1 MGAGEVSNNFQAG
14 VYTIDGKKYKL
25 TAEDLKKMSGEITKN
40 ELQALLSGKEVTIE
54 DAVTTGKVGT
64 RGFVKKN
71 ETRVDFSIAK
81 ATEPLVDD
89 DGKAIKDTQEKRYNA
104 IKAQF
109 KAQDAELT
117 LDQRLNEAVETE
129 FGPLLDKH
137 KEVVAGRDNPNI
149 NKMAYYDLVL
159 SDEERAQ
166 VDKKTLEQN
175 KRIAAL
181 MGIPDENGNVKQLTP
196 AEQKELEQLKLEYEK
211 RFPKDLYPENN
222 DALKEN
228 QTFDLRGV
236 KDPEIRHQRTKQ
248 AIALSKML
256 AVEEAIQERGQASG
270 DANATGE
277 LTDKQIRELA
287 RAEIK
292 EQITHDHQIRQI
304 EDKLAKDKKL
314 TEKERAKLQKTITNL
329 KEDSENKIKDIDE
342 VRAHEYAE
350 AQLEWDTYEQN
361 FKNTVVSWDK
371 KDMKA
376 AEEQNPAANNTYLK
390 KEHQEII
397 KRQPE
402 KFGCHKAGAGETPTF
417 TDENGQAWVFDSE
430 DYKQAML
437 RMSNS
442 QESNTDAAKNADYY
456 ASTEEFVDLATANKN
471 AEAAEKS
478 TAKKRAKAK
487 AKPATVGERRDARQM
502 FAIAG
507 IQVAGDNTYKKR
519 GKEIGKAALAGAGA
533 GGLAALGGEL
543 YKSLSTVKYAG
554 TVLSIV
560 SGVVNT
566 TVSGTTTTTIEGDV
580 SGKTTV
586 TGDITGTVTGDVTGT
601 VTGDITG
608 TVTGD
613 ISGEIS
619 GDISGEISGTV
630 TGTGYNIYESETKMY
645 DPLTGQYLTTGS
657 QRTETPTTLTGTGTG
672 IGHGTGTGIGH
683 GTGTGIG
690 HGTGTGIGHG
700 TGTGIGHGKGSA
712 EVEWKDHY
720 KKDVEV
726 EYQDEVSVEYEDER
740 EVPYSGQTR
749 PKFEPINILKG
760 AAAGAIS
767 GAGFKAV
774 SYLFKKKTDADYA
787 NDETVAD
794 KYRSNV
800 GYQEVKEPD
809 AIGEIEVE
817 TVEAPKV
824 CEAKVDGGEQE
835 TEVKI
840 ENHPYKLN
848 ATLRG
853 RNRANGETLDLVVRS
868 KYHITNNRDALA
880 ARREIRRLMGLPESG
895 MQNGKTITPHI
906 EVDGE
911 TWKDAYWLPDT
922 ILDGKYKYDPDAEV
936 SRTDYSMNSVA
947 KQGKNT
953 ASVSKTMSGHYIV
966 TDACGNNLYEGSS
979 KAEADKI
986 CNNHN
991 AEQAKIRADWNKR
1004 HPLDQI

>member
-14 VYTIDGKKYKL
+14 IYTIDGKKYKL
-25 TAEDLKKMSGEITKN
+25 SAEDLKKMSGEITKN
-40 ELQALLSGKEVTIE
+40 ELQALLSGKEVTME
-54 DAVTTGKVGT
+54 DAVATGKVGT

-71 ETRVDFSIAK
+71 ETRADFSIAK

-109 KAQDAELT
+109 KAQDANLT
-117 LDQRLNEAVETE
+117 QDQILNEAVETE

-137 KEVVAGRDNPNI
+137 KEVVAGRANPNV

-159 SDEERAQ
+159 NDEERAK
-166 VDKKTLEQN
+166 VDQETKEQN

-181 MGIPDENGNVKQLTP
+181 MGIPDENGNIKELTP
-196 AEQKELEQLKLEYEK
+196 EEQKELEQLKREYEK
-211 RFPKDLYPENN
+211 RFPDDLYPDNN

-236 KDPEIRHQRTKQ
+236 KDPEVVNQRTKQ

-256 AVEEAIQERGQASG
+256 AVENAIKEKGQASG
-270 DANATGE
+270 DTSATGE

-292 EQITHDHQIRQI
+292 EQITHTHQIRQI
-304 EDKLAKDKKL
+304 EEKLSKDTKL
-314 TEKERAKLQKTITNL
+314 TDKEKAKLQKTIKNL
-329 KEDSENKIKDIDE
+329 RTDSKNKLEDINEA
-342 VRAHEYAE
+342 RAHEYAE

-371 KDMKA
+371 AGSKA
-376 AEEQNPAANNTYLK
+376 AEEQNPAANNTYLTK
-390 KEHQEII
+390 DIQEIV
-397 KRQPE
+397 KREPS
-402 KFGCHKAGAGETPTF
+402 KFGCHKAGSGEAATF
-417 TDENGQAWVFDSE
+417 TDEKGQAWVFDSE

-442 QESNTDAAKNADYY
+442 QESNTDATKDADYY

-478 TAKKRAKAK
+478 SDKKRAKAK
-487 AKPATVGERRDARQM
+487 AKPATMGDRKDARKM

-566 TVSGTTTTTIEGDV
+566 TVSGSGTTTVEGTV

-586 TGDITGTVTGDVTGT
+586 TGDVTGVVTGDVTGQ

-613 ISGEIS
+613 ITGEIT
-619 GDISGEISGTV
+619 GDISGEI
-630 TGTGYNIYESETKMY
+630 TGTGYNIYESTQQTY
-645 DPLTGQYLTTGS
+645 DPLTGTYITTGH
-657 QRTETPTTLTGTGTG
+657 QKTETPFTITGTGTGTGTG
-672 IGHGTGTGIGH
+672 IGHGTGTG
-683 GTGTGIG
+683 
-690 HGTGTGIGHG
+690 
-700 TGTGIGHGKGSA
+700 
-712 EVEWKDHY
+712 EVDWTDSY
-720 KKDVEV
+720 KKDVEYT
-726 EYQDEVSVEYEDER
+726 YQDEVSVEYEDER
-740 EVPYSGQTR
+740 EVPYSGQTK

-774 SYLFKKKTDADYA
+774 SYLFKKKTNADYA
-787 NDETVAD
+787 NDETVKD

-809 AIGEIEVE
+809 AVGEIEVE

-835 TEVKI
+835 TTVKI

-853 RNRANGETLDLVVRS
+853 RNRANGETLDLVVRA

-906 EVDGE
+906 EVEGE

-953 ASVSKTMSGHYIV
+953 ASVSTTMSGHYVV
-966 TDACGNNLYEGSS
+966 TDACGNKLYEGSS

-986 CNNHN
+986 CNDHN
-991 AEQAKIRADWNKR
+991 AEQARIRADWNKR

>member
-1 MGAGEVSNNFQAG
+1 MGAGEVQLKAG
-14 VYTIDGKKYKL
+14 VYTIEGKKYKL
-25 TAEDLKKMSGEITKN
+25 SEEDLKKLSGEITQN
-40 ELQALLSGKEVTIE
+40 ELQALLNGKEITEADNVK
-54 DAVTTGKVGT
+54 TGEVGT
-64 RGFVKKN
+64 RGLVKTKEN
-71 ETRVDFSIAK
+71 RVDFSITR

-89 DGKAIKDTQEKRYNA
+89 EGKAIKDAQEQRYNQ
-104 IKAQF
+104 IKAKF
-109 KAQDAELT
+109 KAQDADLT

-129 FGPLLDKH
+129 FGPMLDKH
-137 KEVVAGRDNPNI
+137 KQTVAGRANPNV

-175 KRIAAL
+175 KKIAAL

-236 KDPEIRHQRTKQ
+236 KDPQIVNQRTKQ

-256 AVEEAIQERGQASG
+256 AIEEAIQTRGQASG
-270 DANATGE
+270 DENATGE

-329 KEDSENKIKDIDE
+329 KEDSQNKIKDIDE

-361 FKNTVVSWDK
+361 FKNTYVSWDK
-371 KDMKA
+371 KSMKA

-390 KEHQEII
+390 KDHQEII

-442 QESNTDAAKNADYY
+442 QESNTDATKDADYY
-456 ASTEEFVDLATANKN
+456 ASTSEFVALATANKN

-478 TAKKRAKAK
+478 TDKKRAKAK
-487 AKPATVGERRDARQM
+487 AKPATVGERKDARQM

-554 TVLSIV
+554 SVLSIV

-566 TVSGTTTTTIEGDV
+566 TVSGTANVHYSTDV
-580 SGKTTV
+580 SGTTTV
-586 TGDITGTVTGDVTGT
+586 TAEGVETVTASGTETITANGTTT
-601 VTGDITG
+601 VTAGGTT
-608 TVTGD
+608 TVTAD
-613 ISGEIS
+613 F
-619 GDISGEISGTV
+619 
-630 TGTGYNIYESETKMY
+630 TGHNIYESTQQTY
-645 DPLTGQYLTTGS
+645 DPLTGTYITTGH
-657 QRTETPTTLTGTGTG
+657 QTTTTPVNFTGSKDVDWTASKDVNWTGSKDVDWSASKDV
-672 IGHGTGTGIGH
+672 HW
-683 GTGTGIG
+683 
-690 HGTGTGIGHG
+690 
-700 TGTGIGHGKGSA
+700 KGSKDVDWTTH
-712 EVEWKDHY
+712 VEG
-720 KKDVEV
+720 DVEV
-726 EYQDEVSVEYEDER
+726 PYQDEVSVEYEDER
-740 EVPYSGQTR
+740 EVPYSGQTH

-760 AAAGAIS
+760 AAAGAVS

-800 GYQEVKEPD
+800 GYEVTAEPD
-809 AIGEIEVE
+809 SVAELAVDTVAPPEVCPAE
-817 TVEAPKV
+817 
-824 CEAKVDGGEQE
+824 VDEEQKQQ
-835 TEVKI
+835 TVKI
-840 ENHPYKLN
+840 ENHPYKLK
-848 ATLRG
+848 ATYKG
-853 RNRANGETLDLVVRS
+853 GNRAHGETLDEVIRA
-868 KYHITNNRDALA
+868 KYHITNNRDAIA

-895 MQNGKTITPHI
+895 AINGKTVTPHI
-906 EVDGE
+906 EVNGE

-936 SRTDYSMNSVA
+936 DRVDYTMNSIA

-953 ASVSKTMSGHYIV
+953 AQVSTTMSGHYVV
-966 TDACGNNLYEGSS
+966 TDACGNKLYEG
-979 KAEADKI
+979 ADKAKAQQI
-986 CNNHN
+986 CDNHN
-991 AEQAKIRADWNKR
+991 AEQARIRQEWNAK
-1004 HPLDQI
+1004 HPLDKI

>member
-1 MGAGEVSNNFQAG
+1 MGAGEVQQLQAG
-14 VYTIDGKKYKL
+14 VYTIGGQKYKL
-25 TAEDLKKMSGEITKN
+25 SEEDLKKLSGEITQN
-40 ELQALLSGKEVTIE
+40 ELQALLSGKEVTANDFVE
-54 DAVTTGKVGT
+54 TGLVGT
-64 RGFVKKN
+64 RGLVKTN
-71 ETRVDFSIAK
+71 ENRADFSITK

-89 DGKAIKDTQEKRYNA
+89 DGKAIKDTQEKRYEE
-104 IKAQF
+104 IKAKF
-109 KAQDAELT
+109 KAQDADMT
-117 LDQRLNEAVETE
+117 QDQILNEAVETE
-129 FGPLLDKH
+129 FGPMLDKH
-137 KEVVAGRDNPNI
+137 KQTVAGRANPNI

-159 SDEERAQ
+159 TDEERAK
-166 VDKKTLEQN
+166 VDKKTMEQN
-175 KRIAAL
+175 KRIAEL
-181 MGIPDENGNVKQLTP
+181 MGIPDENGNIKQLTP
-196 AEQKELEQLKLEYEK
+196 EEQQELEQLKLEYEK
-211 RFPKDLYPENN
+211 RFPKDLYPDNN
-222 DALKEN
+222 DSLKEN

-236 KDPEIRHQRTKQ
+236 KDPAIVNQRTKQ

-256 AVEEAIQERGQASG
+256 AVEEAIQQRGQASG
-270 DANATGE
+270 DENATGE

-329 KEDSENKIKDIDE
+329 KEDSENKIQDINE

-376 AEEQNPAANNTYLK
+376 AEEKNPAANNTYLK

-442 QESNTDAAKNADYY
+442 QESNTDATMNADYY
-456 ASTEEFVDLATANKN
+456 ASTSEFVELATANKN

-478 TAKKRAKAK
+478 SDKKRAKAK

-566 TVSGTTTTTIEGDV
+566 TVSGTGTTTVEGTV
-580 SGKTTV
+580 GGKTTV
-586 TGDITGTVTGDVTGT
+586 TGDISGEIS
-601 VTGDITG
+601 GDITG

-619 GDISGEISGTV
+619 GDITGTVTGDITGEV
-630 TGTGYNIYESETKMY
+630 TGTGYNRYESIQQEY
-645 DPLTGQYLTTGS
+645 DPLTGTYMTTGH
-657 QRTETPTTLTGTGTG
+657 QVTETPVTLTGTGTGTGTG

-683 GTGTGIG
+683 GTGTGVG
-690 HGTGTGIGHG
+690 HGK
-700 TGTGIGHGKGSA
+700 GTGIGHGKGSA
-712 EVEWKDHY
+712 EVEWTDNY
-720 KKDVEV
+720 KKDVTY
-726 EYQDEVSVEYEDER
+726 EYQEEVSVEYEDER

-800 GYQEVKEPD
+800 GYEVKAEPD
-809 AIGEIEVE
+809 AVAELEVE
-817 TVEAPKV
+817 TAVAPEL
-824 CEAKVDGGEQE
+824 CPAEVDGGEQE

-840 ENHPYKLN
+840 ENHPYKLK
-848 ATLRG
+848 ATYKG
-853 RNRANGETLDLVVRS
+853 GNRANGETLDEVIRA
-868 KYHITNNRDALA
+868 KYHITNNRDAIA

-895 MQNGKTITPHI
+895 AINGKTVTPHI
-906 EVDGE
+906 EVNGE

-936 SRTDYSMNSVA
+936 DRVDYTMNSIA

-953 ASVSKTMSGHYIV
+953 AQVSTTMSGHYVV
-966 TDACGNNLYEGSS
+966 TDACGNKLYEGSD
-979 KAEADKI
+979 KAQADKI
-986 CNNHN
+986 CQNHN
-991 AEQAKIRADWNKR
+991 AEQARIRAEWNAK

>member
-1 MGAGEVSNNFQAG
+1 MGAGEVQLKAG
-14 VYTIDGKKYKL
+14 VYTIEGKKYKL
-25 TAEDLKKMSGEITKN
+25 SEEDLKKLSGEITQN
-40 ELQALLSGKEVTIE
+40 ELQALLNGKEVTAA
-54 DAVTTGKVGT
+54 DNVKTGEVGT
-64 RGFVKKN
+64 RGLVKTN
-71 ETRVDFSIAK
+71 ENRADFSITR

-89 DGKAIKDTQEKRYNA
+89 DGKAIKDAQEQRYNE
-104 IKAQF
+104 IKAKF
-109 KAQDAELT
+109 KAQDADLT
-117 LDQRLNEAVETE
+117 LDQKLNEAVETE
-129 FGPLLDKH
+129 FGPMLDKH
-137 KEVVAGRDNPNI
+137 KQTVAGRANPNV

-196 AEQKELEQLKLEYEK
+196 EEQKELEQLKLEYEK

-236 KDPEIRHQRTKQ
+236 KDPEIVNQRTKQ
-248 AIALSKML
+248 AIALSKMM
-256 AVEEAIQERGQASG
+256 AIEEAIQERGQASG

-329 KEDSENKIKDIDE
+329 KEDSQNKIKDIDE

-361 FKNTVVSWDK
+361 FKNTYVSWDK
-371 KDMKA
+371 KSMKA

-442 QESNTDAAKNADYY
+442 QESNTDATKDADYY
-456 ASTEEFVDLATANKN
+456 ASTSEFVALATANKN

-478 TAKKRAKAK
+478 TEKKRTKAK
-487 AKPATVGERRDARQM
+487 AKPATVGERKDARQM

-519 GKEIGKAALAGAGA
+519 GKEIGKAALVGAGA

-566 TVSGTTTTTIEGDV
+566 TVSGTGTTTVEGTV
-580 SGKTTV
+580 GGKTTV

-619 GDISGEISGTV
+619 GDISGPV
-630 TGTGYNIYESETKMY
+630 TGTGYNRFESLQQEY
-645 DPLTGQYLTTGS
+645 DPLTGTYMTTGH
-657 QRTETPTTLTGTGTG
+657 QVTETPVTLTGTGTG
-672 IGHGTGTGIGH
+672 TGTGIGY
-683 GTGTGIG
+683 GTGTGV
-690 HGTGTGIGHG
+690 GHG

-712 EVEWKDHY
+712 EVEWTDNY
-720 KKDVEV
+720 KKDVTY
-726 EYQDEVSVEYEDER
+726 EYQEEVSVEYEDER
-740 EVPYSGQTR
+740 EVPYSGQAH

-800 GYQEVKEPD
+800 GYEVTAEPD
-809 AIGEIEVE
+809 SVAELAVDTVAPPELCPAEVDE
-817 TVEAPKV
+817 
-824 CEAKVDGGEQE
+824 EQKQQ
-835 TEVKI
+835 TVKI
-840 ENHPYKLN
+840 ENHPYKLKAISIGN
-848 ATLRG
+848 E
-853 RNRANGETLDLVVRS
+853 RNRGETPTEMVKA
-868 KYHITNNRDALA
+868 KYHITNEADAKKAL
-880 ARREIRRLMGLPESG
+880 REIRRLMGLPESG
-895 MQNGKTITPHI
+895 SVNGQTITPHI

-922 ILDGKYKYDPDAEV
+922 ILDGKYKYDPDAEI
-936 SRTDYSMNSVA
+936 RPQEYNLDA
-947 KQGKNT
+947 AARKGKNT
-953 ASVSKTMSGHYIV
+953 AIVQTNMSGHYVV
-966 TDACGNNLYEGSS
+966 TDACGNKLYEG
-979 KAEADKI
+979 ADKAKAQQI
-986 CNNHN
+986 CDNHN
-991 AEQAKIRADWNKR
+991 AEQARIRQEWNAK